1 MNIYGILIV
10 IILILVVLY
19 ELIIEI
25 INKIY
30 IKKSC
35 NNPPKDVFKFYPL
48 ETLKKSAEYFE
59 CKTNIAIYS
68 KILHYTIF
76 FLLLISGV
84 FQLFALELYNIFKS
98 EYTCAIIFFTCYQLF
113 FALFQLPFD
122 LYQTFVIEKKY
133 NFNKTTPIIFIKDLF
148 LNAIISIIIL
158 STLLSIIIAFINI
171 GGSYWYLYV
180 TVAVLLFYMFLIYL
194 YPVVIAPLFNKF
206 EPLKNTDL
214 KEKIF
219 LLAKKANFPIKN
231 ILQMDA
237 SKRSSHSNA
246 FFAGLGKNRRIVLFD
261 TILKNH
267 SDEEIL
273 AILAHE
279 IGHYK
284 KRHLEKTFILIFVVT
299 LIFFY
304 VVAFLINSEFIYNS
318 LGFEKRIFIGLFIVS
333 IIFEPI
339 IEIIKPV
346 FLYFSRK
353 HEYEADKFALSLNI
367 NKELMI
373 ETLVKLHKDNLS
385 YPLLHPLY
393 VKLHYSHPP
402 LISRIKMLI
411 TNDR

>member
-1 MNIYGILIV
+1 LNIYGILIV

-133 NFNKTTPIIFIKDLF
+133 NFNKTTPFIFIKDLF

-158 STLLSIIIAFINI
+158 SILLSIIISFINT
-171 GGSYWYLYV
+171 GGSHWYLYA

-219 LLAKKANFPIKN
+219 SLAKKANFPIKN

-246 FFAGLGKNRRIVLFD
+246 FFSGLGKNRRIVLFD

-284 KRHLEKTFILIFVVT
+284 KRHLEKTFILIFIVT
-299 LIFFY
+299 INFFY
-304 VVAFLINSEFIYNS
+304 VAAFLINSEFIYNA
-318 LGFEKRIFIGLFIVS
+318 LGFEKHIFIGLFIVS

-346 FLYFSRK
+346 FMYFSRK

-367 NKELMI
+367 NENLMV
-373 ETLVKLHKDNLS
+373 ETLIKLHKDNLS
-385 YPLLHPLY
+385 YPLPHPLY

-402 LISRIKMLI
+402 LISRIKMLEA
-411 TNDR
+411 NNK